1 MRKVFKIAAGAVAL
15 VVVGCLGYGAYG
27 YFDAMSD
34 ADDLRARADTLLAAD
49 LGGSSLGEER
59 YRQLLA
65 VQDPQF
71 EHHSGVDMTTPGAG
85 LTTIS
90 QSLAK
95 RVGFKRFTPG
105 FGKIRQTGYALGL
118 EHELSKEQI
127 MALWLDTLEMGRG
140 PDGWVTGFHRMSEAV
155 YGAPP
160 RAVEDDQYI
169 SLLAVLIAPG
179 RYRIGTEDAALAD
192 RMERIG
198 RLVSGECAPNDNS
211 DVWLEGC
218 S

>member
-1 MRKVFKIAAGAVAL
+1 MKKIFKVATGVVAL
-15 VVVGCLGYGAYG
+15 VVVGCVGYGAHG
-27 YFDAMSD
+27 YFDAISD
-34 ADDLRARADTLLAAD
+34 ADDLRARADALLAAN
-49 LGGSSLGEER
+49 LGGSSLGEKR

-65 VQDPQF
+65 VQDPRF
-71 EHHSGVDMTTPGAG
+71 EHHGGVDMTTPGAG
-85 LTTIS
+85 VTTIS

-95 RVGFKRFTPG
+95 RVGFESFTPG
-105 FGKIRQTGYALGL
+105 IGKIRQTGYALGL
-118 EHELSKEQI
+118 ERELSKEQI
-127 MALWLDTLEMGRG
+127 LALWLDTLEMGHG

-160 RAVEDDQYI
+160 HEIDDDQYR

-179 RYRIGTEDAALAD
+179 RYRIGTEDDALAD
-192 RMERIG
+192 RVERIR
-198 RLVSGECAPNDNS
+198 RLVSGECAPIDNS

>member
-1 MRKVFKIAAGAVAL
+1 MKRILKVVAGVVAL
-15 VVVGCLGYGAYG
+15 VAVACVGYGAYG
-27 YFDAMSD
+27 YLDALSD
-34 ADDLRARADTLLAAD
+34 ADDLRVRADALLAAD
-49 LGGSSLGEER
+49 LGGASLGDER

-65 VQDPQF
+65 VQDPRF
-71 EHHSGVDMTTPGAG
+71 EQHGGVDMTTPGAG

-95 RVGFKRFTPG
+95 RVGFENFTPG
-105 FGKIRQTGYALGL
+105 IGKIRQTGYALGL
-118 EHELSKEQI
+118 ESELSKAQI

-155 YGAPP
+155 YGASP
-160 RAVEDDQYI
+160 REIEDEHYR

-179 RYRIGTEDAALAD
+179 RYRLGTQDEALAD
-192 RMERIG
+192 RVERIG
-198 RLVSGECAPNDNS
+198 RLVSGECAPLDNS
-211 DVWLEGC
+211 DVWLDGC